1 MFGPRIHA
9 GCPDSRVNGN
19 QCEHKKTKSGAML
32 GMGRAAFY
40 NLTCSFY
47 WEKMEKKKNKELGFE
62 E

>member
-1 MFGPRIHA
+1 MFRPRIHT

-19 QCEHKKTKSGAML
+19 QCEHKKTKSDAML

-47 WEKMEKKKNKELGFE
+47 WEKMEKKNKELGFE